1 VCDHLRPMIAWCD
14 PKPRQPGC
22 TLYVFADTISV
33 LRATAPTRRVGIDT
47 RTPAARLRIVN
58 RAGAACVANIV
69 VCRRR
74 EQAHT
79 QARIQFRYCRGM
91 VVLHLY
97 ALSRGNPVCPWGGPR
112 GPGRSL
118 RRGCGGYDVCR
129 RSRGCTYNIQ
139 LLAARG
145 ARSLS

>member
-58 RAGAACVANIV
+58 RAGACVANIV
-69 VCRRR
+69 LQTPRAGSHASPHSV
-74 EQAHT
+74 Q
-79 QARIQFRYCRGM
+79 
-91 VVLHLY
+91 V
-97 ALSRGNPVCPWGGPR
+97 LSRH
-112 GPGRSL
+112 GRSTPIRTVSREPRVPLGRPEGAGKIAEARMRGL
-118 RRGCGGYDVCR
+118 RRVQEITRLYLQHPIAC
-129 RSRGCTYNIQ
+129 SAWSS
-139 LLAARG
+139 LA
-145 ARSLS
+145 